1 MGFDNQCQLG
11 NDCTESLSN
20 SIVKRQI
27 IFKLFKTYFRD
38 FFKEKCFTAPPSKLS
53 VAFNDTIDHTT
64 R

>member
-20 SIVKRQI
+20 SLSNVKSFSNYSKPASLI
-27 IFKLFKTYFRD
+27 
-38 FFKEKCFTAPPSKLS
+38 FFKEKCFTAPTSKLS